1 MLFANGDEHNQ
12 LNEWS
17 QVLQVYDKDVIYSSD
32 DLNVTVSVVTGAR
45 FSAGKRA
52 DS

>member
-1 MLFANGDEHNQ
+1 MVAD
-12 LNEWS
+12 
-17 QVLQVYDKDVIYSSD
+17 VYEKDVTYSLD